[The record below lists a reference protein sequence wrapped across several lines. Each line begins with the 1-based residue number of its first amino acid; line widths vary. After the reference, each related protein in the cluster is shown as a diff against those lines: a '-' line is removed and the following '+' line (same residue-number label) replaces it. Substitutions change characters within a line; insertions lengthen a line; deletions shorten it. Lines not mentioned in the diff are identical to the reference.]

1 MDKKEELLIATRNP
15 GKAKEFE
22 EMFSQK
28 GYQIKTLLDYPEIE
42 DVDETGFT
50 FKENAL
56 LKSETIAKE
65 LNTLVIADDSG
76 LVVPALDGAPGVFSA
91 RYAGEE
97 KNDQANNAKL
107 LAELGELE
115 GEDRTAHFH
124 CTLALSEP
132 GRESLVVEGNVEG
145 IIVDIPRGDNGFGYD
160 PLFYV
165 PEIGKTMAELEQNE
179 KNKLSHRYRALL
191 ELDEVFDDWI
201 NNKSKGR
208 E

>member
-76 LVVPALDGAPGVFSA
+76 LVVPALDGVPGVFSA

-201 NNKSKGR
+201 NNKK
-208 E
+208 

>member
-145 IIVDIPRGDNGFGYD
+145 VIVDIPRGDNGFGYD
-160 PLFYV
+160 SLFYV
-165 PEIGKTMAELEQNE
+165 PEKGKTMAELEQNE

-201 NNKSKGR
+201 NNKK
-208 E
+208 

>member
-76 LVVPALDGAPGVFSA
+76 LVVPALDGVPGVFSA